1 MNRTQLN
8 RRRRVRKV
16 PIIGAR
22 QFARE
27 LEKKNKDLTRQLAH
41 LHAVVKDFA
50 IEDALTRTIAL
61 EDLAAEQAVQ
71 ERRLRD
77 LIEQARRTYPAGAN
91 GNCRSVANV

>member
-1 MNRTQLN
+1 MNRTQFN
-8 RRRRVRKV
+8 GRGRVRKV

-22 QFARE
+22 QFARQ
-27 LEKKNKDLTRQLAH
+27 LEEKNKDLTRHLAR
-41 LHAVVKDFA
+41 LHAVVKAFA

-77 LIEQARRTYPAGAN
+77 LIEQAHRTDLAGAD
-91 GNCRSVANV
+91 GKCSSVVNA

>member
-1 MNRTQLN
+1 MARTQFTA
-8 RRRRVRKV
+8 RGSARKV

-22 QFARE
+22 RFARE
-27 LEKKNKDLTRQLAH
+27 LEEKNKDLTRQLVR
-41 LHAVVKDFA
+41 LHAVVTEFA

-77 LIEQARRTYPAGAN
+77 LIEQAHRTELAGAD
-91 GNCRSVANV
+91 GNCSSVVSV